1 MQVSFAGFKNPKN
14 PGIQLTNKSAP
25 CRNPESTDRFNS
37 DQIQFYG
44 SKYFRSFGLEFD
56 YQPVNLSAPWLFEG
70 LFFKSQRNLKI
81 SI

>member
-1 MQVSFAGFKNPKN
+1 MQVSFAGFKNTKN
-14 PGIQLTNKSAP
+14 PGIQPTNNLTP
-25 CRNPESTDRFNS
+25 CRNLESTDRFNS

-44 SKYFRSFGLEFD
+44 QILLTLGRLEFD